1 MVVEPYANL
10 EVEPDLR
17 IGLAGER
24 LAVTG
29 KVLVPR
35 GRIKIRELPPQ
46 AVKVSPDARVVGEQ
60 DAGQQPLQIAM
71 DVDVEVGQDRLQFSG
86 FGLTADL
93 QGHLKVGDNLTGRG
107 ELVLKNGRYRAYGQR
122 LDLRRAR
129 LMFAGPLEQPY
140 LDVEAV
146 RTVGDVTAG
155 LRLNGR
161 ADEPTTEVFS
171 NPAMSQEQALSYL
184 ILGRPL
190 NSGGDGNAVGQAAL
204 AMGLSG
210 SAPVASELAQRLGL
224 KDLQLDDGGA
234 TGQIT
239 ERLSIRYGLGVLEP
253 TSVVALRYELTKR
266 LYLEAASGLASS
278 LDLFYKQDF

>member
-1 MVVEPYANL
+1 M
-10 EVEPDLR
+10 
-17 IGLAGER
+17 
-24 LAVTG
+24 
-29 KVLVPR
+29 
-35 GRIKIRELPPQ
+35 
-46 AVKVSPDARVVGEQ
+46 
-60 DAGQQPLQIAM
+60 
-71 DVDVEVGQDRLQFSG
+71 
-86 FGLTADL
+86 
-93 QGHLKVGDNLTGRG
+93 
-107 ELVLKNGRYRAYGQR
+107 
-122 LDLRRAR
+122 
-129 LMFAGPLEQPY
+129 
-140 LDVEAV
+140 EAV

-278 LDLFYKQDF
+278 LDLFYKRDF